1 MDTTSNGYAAEIY
14 TSLLQKKVVIYYT
27 DEHDNS
33 RKLVGT
39 ITKIDG
45 DLLWL
50 ENANRITGEKWRCA
64 VNIANVRVS
73 LISTVEGWNS
83 SRSEEI

>member
-14 TSLLQKKVVIYYT
+14 TRLLQKKVVLYYT
-27 DEHDNS
+27 DEHEKS

-39 ITKIDG
+39 ISNIEG
-45 DLLWL
+45 DVLWL
-50 ENANRITGEKWRCA
+50 ENTNRVTGEKWRCA
-64 VNIANVRVS
+64 VNVANVRVS

-83 SRSEEI
+83 SREEF